1 MKHAPVRRTS
11 RSKITYVETI
21 SETPM
26 TPEEV
31 ERVLRLVGK
40 IIADV
45 HLKEMHAKQVPVTSG
60 NPTLHITT
68 K

>member
-1 MKHAPVRRTS
+1 MKTNRTQRTS
-11 RSKITYVETI
+11 RKKITYVETI
-21 SETPM
+21 SDIPM
-26 TPEEV
+26 TPEEL

-60 NPTLHITT
+60 NPTLHIST